1 MLKITL
7 KILALTA
14 LCIPVG
20 AAAFVGL
27 ALMGY

>member
-1 MLKITL
+1 MLKTGL
-7 KILALTA
+7 KILALAA

-20 AAAFVGL
+20 AAAFVAL